1 MMPTKNAAQRKRSK
15 MLQARFPKLL
25 QAPIMPQKILHES
38 TVPKMLYIP
47 RNAAVPYD
55 AQNKALLMA
64 KNAA

>member
-1 MMPTKNAAQRKRSK
+1 M
-15 MLQARFPKLL
+15 
-25 QAPIMPQKILHES
+25 
-38 TVPKMLYIP
+38 VPKMLYIP